1 MLLTFWR
8 AFRRRCHEGPILIA
22 PDFRKVLQR
31 CTHLVLGL
39 WALTAQTT
47 IPSASSASLNSTSP
61 ADSTVVLTRTS
72 TGTSTITSTSS
83 VLSTVVSASSTSA
96 SSSAFPSP
104 TANVTTG
111 SDQTLRLW
119 QPKGGLVMC
128 QRAEFAFTGPAVP
141 KTCGVYVTNSSTYLQ
156 QIPLGGAV
164 TSYTA
169 GTFSWLV
176 DVPAGLSLDI
186 QIWVTL
192 NGQVNQVTIHGL
204 VVQESGD
211 NTCLATGPG
220 QNTQSIISYASTLNS
235 SPSATATS
243 SGGKGTNVGGIAGGV
258 VGGVLG
264 LALLALVTVWF
275 LRRRHARHLD
285 EYPLAEHEKQYSDA
299 FGPNGD
305 LTSAQMV
312 AMGYQG
318 QPMPSPGGVVPYQ
331 PATPS
336 MLAEPM
342 SSSTPPPA
350 LGADFGSPRS
360 PAVTQGTAGL
370 DDPATFLARST
381 RGR

>member
-1 MLLTFWR
+1 MLLSRPGAAT
-8 AFRRRCHEGPILIA
+8 L
-22 PDFRKVLQR
+22 
-31 CTHLVLGL
+31 
-39 WALTAQTT
+39 ALAALAAAQTT

-220 QNTQSIISYASTLNS
+220 QNTQSIIS
-235 SPSATATS
+235 PSATATS

>member
-1 MLLTFWR
+1 MLLAR
-8 AFRRRCHEGPILIA
+8 PL
-22 PDFRKVLQR
+22 KV
-31 CTHLVLGL
+31 VV
-39 WALTAQTT
+39 ALAVFAAAQTT
-47 IPSASSASLNSTSP
+47 FPSATSLSTSVSSTSASASNSTI
-61 ADSTVVLTRTS
+61 TLTRTG
-72 TGTSTITSTSS
+72 TDTSTITSS
-83 VLSTVVSASSTSA
+83 VLDTVVSASSTSA
-96 SSSAFPSP
+96 SSSALPAP

-119 QPKGGLVMC
+119 QPKSGLVMC

-156 QIPLGGAV
+156 QIPLGGSV

-192 NGQVNQVTIHGL
+192 NGQVDQITIHGL
-204 VVQESGD
+204 IVQESGD

-220 QNTQSIISYASTLNS
+220 QNTQSIIS
-235 SPSATATS
+235 PSATPTS

-264 LALLALVTVWF
+264 LALVALLGVWF
-275 LRRRHARHLD
+275 LRRRHARHFD
-285 EYPLAEHEKQYSDA
+285 EYPLTQHEKQYSDVY
-299 FGPNGD
+299 GPNGE

-312 AMGYQG
+312 AVGYQG
-318 QPMPSPGGVVPYQ
+318 QPVPSHGGVVPYQ

-342 SSSTPPPA
+342 SSSMPPPA
-350 LGADFGSPRS
+350 LGSDFGGPRS
-360 PAVTQGTAGL
+360 PAVTQGIAGL
-370 DDPATFLARST
+370 DDPGTFLARST

>member
-1 MLLTFWR
+1 MLFSRSATAAL
-8 AFRRRCHEGPILIA
+8 AFA
-22 PDFRKVLQR
+22 
-31 CTHLVLGL
+31 
-39 WALTAQTT
+39 ALTAAQTT
-47 IPSASSASLNSTSP
+47 IPSATSVSSNSTS
-61 ADSTVVLTRTS
+61 DSTITLTRTS

-83 VLSTVVSASSTSA
+83 VLSTVVSASSTVS
-96 SSSAFPSP
+96 SSSALPAP

-204 VVQESGD
+204 VVQESSD

-220 QNTQSIISYASTLNS
+220 QNTQSIISYASALNS
-235 SPSATATS
+235 SPSATSTS

-264 LALLALVTVWF
+264 LALLALLTIWF
-275 LRRRHARHLD
+275 LRRRHARHFE
-285 EYPLAEHEKQYSDA
+285 EYPLTEHEKQYSNA
-299 FGPNGD
+299 YGPNGD

-318 QPMPSPGGVVPYQ
+318 QPVPSPGGVVPYQ